1 MRPGPAPFSIP
12 ETDRSRTREVSLGR
26 GERTRQQII
35 ERAAPLFNRQGFAGA
50 SLSDIM
56 AATGLQKG
64 GIYRHFESKEE
75 LALRAFDHATA
86 IMGERFATALRE
98 QRTAPDRLRAIIEVF
113 RGLVADAPIPGG
125 CPVVNTAIEA
135 DDGNPALRARA
146 RAAMDRLRAMVRR
159 TVEEGIAR
167 GELHPGTDPDVVATV
182 LISTMEGAVVMSRLY
197 GDRVHV
203 DRAAEHLERWIEERM
218 CR

>member
-1 MRPGPAPFSIP
+1 
-12 ETDRSRTREVSLGR
+12 VNVGR

-35 ERAAPLFNRQGFAGA
+35 ERAAPLFNRQGYEGA

-86 IMGERFATALRE
+86 IMAERFATALRE
-98 QRTAPDRLRAIIEVF
+98 QRTAPDRLRAIIGVF
-113 RGLVADAPIPGG
+113 RDLVTDSPIPGG

-146 RAAMDRLRAMVRR
+146 RAAMDGLRAMIRR
-159 TVEEGIAR
+159 TAEGGIAR
-167 GELHPGTDPDVVATV
+167 GELRADTDPDALATV
-182 LISTMEGAVVMSRLY
+182 LISTMEGGVVMSRLC

-203 DRAAEHLERWIEERM
+203 DRAADHLERWIEERV

>member
-1 MRPGPAPFSIP
+1 M
-12 ETDRSRTREVSLGR
+12 GR

-86 IMGERFATALRE
+86 IMGERFAAALRE

-135 DDGNPALRARA
+135 DDGNPALRTRA
-146 RAAMDRLRAMVRR
+146 RTAMDRLRAMVRR
-159 TVEEGIAR
+159 TVEEGVAR
-167 GELHPGTDPDVVATV
+167 GELHPGTDPDTFATV

>member
-1 MRPGPAPFSIP
+1 M
-12 ETDRSRTREVSLGR
+12 GR

-113 RGLVADAPIPGG
+113 RGLVTDAPIPGG

-159 TVEEGIAR
+159 TVEEGVAR
-167 GELHPGTDPDVVATV
+167 GELHPGTDPDTFATV

>member
-1 MRPGPAPFSIP
+1 M
-12 ETDRSRTREVSLGR
+12 GR

-86 IMGERFATALRE
+86 IMGERFAAALRE

-113 RGLVADAPIPGG
+113 RGLVTDAPIPGG

-146 RAAMDRLRAMVRR
+146 RTAMDRLRAMVRR
-159 TVEEGIAR
+159 TVEEGVAR
-167 GELHPGTDPDVVATV
+167 GELHPGTDPDAVATV

-203 DRAAEHLERWIEERM
+203 DRAAEHLERWIVERA